1 MEPAL
6 ASAYAYF
13 QQNSPENYR
22 FLDFYRHRQN
32 QIDFTY
38 DFRSEAFALRKCLEF
53 MVEHEVDNVKQ
64 GRHRLAGSMEG
75 REGEI
80 YFHDY
85 GGCLRAVHFKGV
97 IPSWSAS
104 LAGSASLTEVGPPRV
119 PRRGNMLTQ
128 LWRVPTCHLTLWRSL
143 DPVVVCLN
151 HRVKCLDVDEFWN
164 SIEIRYAKRK
174 KAGKQN
180 SSITGD
186 LDEWEGDSNTP
197 KVKVTYSGKR
207 SIAASKEDE
216 LDISS
221 PNAPLDKPGF
231 NYFAETPSSE
241 WDTLAYHE
249 SWRIHG
255 FPLVKSTLIRGFN
268 QQVDW
273 FLKHGLPAEKKKAE
287 FLKNQFKASI
297 DALEGGRISDF
308 WKGVMHSAKLDD
320 IEKNTALEIRMFQHS
335 IHGKKKFEQTVS
347 FLTYP
352 KYRRNIISLLPT
364 ACLIEAERW
373 DGMLDLLD
381 LHLEVAVQNAGPCV
395 QSLAC

>member
-75 REGEI
+75 PVKSREGEI

-164 SIEIRYAKRK
+164 SIEIRYANRK
-174 KAGKQN
+174 KYRTK
-180 SSITGD
+180 SSTYRIFR
-186 LDEWEGDSNTP
+186 DSATM
-197 KVKVTYSGKR
+197 
-207 SIAASKEDE
+207 
-216 LDISS
+216 
-221 PNAPLDKPGF
+221 PNAESYFEENNSWSLLDYLKYREDALDF
-231 NYFAETPSSE
+231 ENKVEEHRSYFKVLGKMLHDKSE
-241 WDTLAYHE
+241 
-249 SWRIHG
+249 
-255 FPLVKSTLIRGFN
+255 
-268 QQVDW
+268 
-273 FLKHGLPAEKKKAE
+273 EKRTKAE
-287 FLKNQFKASI
+287 VS
-297 DALEGGRISDF
+297 LENYEVCINPYYWLRWVVRG
-308 WKGVMHSAKLDD
+308 
-320 IEKNTALEIRMFQHS
+320 LEY
-335 IHGKKKFEQTVS
+335 VP
-347 FLTYP
+347 L
-352 KYRRNIISLLPT
+352 
-364 ACLIEAERW
+364 
-373 DGMLDLLD
+373 
-381 LHLEVAVQNAGPCV
+381 
-395 QSLAC
+395 